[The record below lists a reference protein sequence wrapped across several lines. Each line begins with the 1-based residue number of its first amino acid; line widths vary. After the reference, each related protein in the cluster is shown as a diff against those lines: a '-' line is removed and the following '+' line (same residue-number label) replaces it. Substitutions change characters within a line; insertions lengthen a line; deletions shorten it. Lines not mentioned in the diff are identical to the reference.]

1 MANSVCLG
9 KTNDECSEIRK
20 FIRFCVPDKEHFPKK
35 LSLYLL
41 LKGVSPSH
49 KIEFARSIITKDGHI
64 ISAYLG
70 GIEKDLGKAKA
81 KEIAS
86 KLAGQEPQFGTVCEI
101 SENAETGEKTIKAAS
116 KKGYFC
122 LAE

>member
-1 MANSVCLG
+1 M
-9 KTNDECSEIRK
+9 
-20 FIRFCVPDKEHFPKK
+20 
-35 LSLYLL
+35 L

-116 KKGYFC
+116 KKRSLLVSNHSF
-122 LAE
+122 LSFIFKNLLIFMPT